1 MSCEAVTFFNQG
13 ALKKVSGL
21 AFHSRQ
27 AVLKK
32 CSRLS
37 MFYVAAF
44 FMLSSVSR
52 LCNPVSDS
60 SKKRVYSS
68 PVSLHFHSDES
79 LTHKGF
85 YLLYRAFS
93 PEGSK

>member
-1 MSCEAVTFFNQG
+1 
-13 ALKKVSGL
+13 
-21 AFHSRQ
+21 
-27 AVLKK
+27 
-32 CSRLS
+32 
-37 MFYVAAF
+37 MFYEAAF
-44 FMLSSVSR
+44 FLLSSVSR